1 MKSQTEPPARDDH
14 RINSGPDKRDI
25 AAVDIMDPLGWLRKA
40 PRPHCGLSAVTPN
53 TRGRTGDNKK
63 ANYRARRAGAGQRDE
78 YGALRAGSAYAC
90 RSRRR
95 CYQRLIIADQNQAV
109 GARPVRHT
117 HRPEAEACAAACAWT
132 QPASSTQT
140 HSICAARL
148 WIVDESS
155 AAPNGGS
162 LCARHPD
169 QGPRSVIAGAT
180 VARVGTSALWAGGR
194 LRWTA
199 GRAGR
204 WLRY

>member
-1 MKSQTEPPARDDH
+1 
-14 RINSGPDKRDI
+14 
-25 AAVDIMDPLGWLRKA
+25 MDPLGWLRKA
-40 PRPHCGLSAVTPN
+40 PKPHCGLSAVTPN

-95 CYQRLIIADQNQAV
+95 CYQRLIVADQNQAV

-117 HRPEAEACAAACAWT
+117 HQPEAETCAAACAWT

-162 LCARHPD
+162 VRGYQESLRCVTVTVTQPGGQRADRMFQPVAQTRMCLASRD
-169 QGPRSVIAGAT
+169 GAF
-180 VARVGTSALWAGGR
+180 
-194 LRWTA
+194 
-199 GRAGR
+199 
-204 WLRY
+204 